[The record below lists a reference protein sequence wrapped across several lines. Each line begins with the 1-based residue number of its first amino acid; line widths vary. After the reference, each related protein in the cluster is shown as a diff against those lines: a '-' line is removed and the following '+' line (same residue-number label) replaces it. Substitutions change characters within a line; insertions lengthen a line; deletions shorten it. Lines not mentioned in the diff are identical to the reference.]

1 MADLSILAILSF
13 FDWLS
18 IDRRSLIGVLLC
30 IALAIA
36 LGVSNA

>member
-1 MADLSILAILSF
+1 MADISVLAILSF
-13 FDWLS
+13 FGLLS
-18 IDRRSLIGVLLC
+18 IGRRNFIGVVLC